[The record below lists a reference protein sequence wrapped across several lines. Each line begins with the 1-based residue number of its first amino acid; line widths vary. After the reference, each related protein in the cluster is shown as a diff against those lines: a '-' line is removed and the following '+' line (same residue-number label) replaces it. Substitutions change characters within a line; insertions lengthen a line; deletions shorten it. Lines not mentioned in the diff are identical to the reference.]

1 MRKTKRKSDKII
13 VTAVAIN
20 RRLMSVPPSG
30 PIPSDDVL
38 GKVSSKQINSQ
49 QELPTRNDLQ
59 SYKKREHIMSR
70 TQNISC
76 ELTL

>member
-1 MRKTKRKSDKII
+1 MRKIKRKSDKII

-30 PIPSDDVL
+30 PLPSDDVF
-38 GKVSSKQINSQ
+38 GKVSSRQINSQ

-59 SYKKREHIMSR
+59 S
-70 TQNISC
+70 
-76 ELTL
+76 